1 MPALR
6 KRETLVQN
14 ITYMAI
20 MAAINVVFVL
30 LTTFVPVLMF
40 IIIFVLPLTSTIVTL
55 YCKKRYFPIYAI
67 VTIGLCMLVTMYDI
81 SDTLF
86 YVIPSVISGFV
97 FGVLVLAKVPSIW
110 IIFLAACIQLGMYYA
125 MMPLVRVWLGVDI
138 VDVFASAFGV
148 SDFIYLDY
156 VVPSF
161 LFFLSIGQ
169 SVISYII
176 IKTQL
181 PKFNYEV
188 TVGGRLDYLPYIALI
203 IFLLFSVGF
212 SYWYGPVAFLC
223 LMFVTFFGIYIM
235 VETIYTGGMKMWISV
250 PIVFV
255 VGIVAFLAIYEYIE
269 EPLGFMGLEIAFIL
283 VAIVGIINEG
293 TKTMKAIKEKN
304 KQLDVIIGEN
314 NDEVEQIEEE

>member
-20 MAAINVVFVL
+20 MAAINVIFVL

-55 YCKKRYFPIYAI
+55 YCKKRYFIIYAV

-110 IIFLAACIQLGMYYA
+110 IIFLTACIQLGMYYA

-138 VDVFASAFGV
+138 IDVFAAAFGV

-169 SVISYII
+169 SVISYIV
-176 IKTQL
+176 IKSQL

-188 TVGGRLDYLPYIALI
+188 TIDGRLQYLPYLALI
-203 IFLLFSVGF
+203 VFLLFSVGF
-212 SYWYGPVAFLC
+212 CYWYGPVAILC

-235 VETIYTGGMKMWISV
+235 VETIYTGGMKMWITV
-250 PIVFV
+250 PVVFV
-255 VGIVAFLAIYEYIE
+255 VGLVAFLAIYEYIE

-293 TKTMKAIKEKN
+293 IKTMKKIKEKS
-304 KQLDVIIGEN
+304 QVIDVIIKQN
-314 NDEVEQIEEE
+314 NDEINQIEDN